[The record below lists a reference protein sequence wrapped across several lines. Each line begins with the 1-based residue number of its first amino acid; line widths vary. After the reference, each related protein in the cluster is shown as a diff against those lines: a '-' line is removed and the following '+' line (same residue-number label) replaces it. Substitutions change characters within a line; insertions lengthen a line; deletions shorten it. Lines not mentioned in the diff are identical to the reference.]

1 MLVDMLALCT
11 MLNWTEYDVVH
22 APGQT
27 GKNFHVAT
35 VYSFQYS
42 IAVVTW

>member
-11 MLNWTEYDVVH
+11 MLNWTEYDAVH

-27 GKNFHVAT
+27 GKHFHVAT
-35 VYSFQYS
+35 VYS
-42 IAVVTW
+42 V

>member
-27 GKNFHVAT
+27 GKHFHVTTYT
-35 VYSFQYS
+35 VSNTQLQS
-42 IAVVTW
+42 